1 MPGGK
6 HRSGGGS
13 KAKCIVALMMGN
25 IGTVSAAGRRSGR
38 FLSAVAALA
47 LATSAAPAVA
57 QQQDD
62 IDEGAPAA
70 RISQVPG
77 AQGPIRP
84 TAELNAAL
92 SRLARD
98 PRNVSALIDAGQAAL
113 RMGDT
118 QAALGFYTRAD
129 QVSPNNGRI
138 KIQIGSALVQ
148 ANEPADAVKFF
159 DAAESANADLTS
171 FALDRGLAY
180 DLLGDNRQAQG
191 WYQVALSRGV
201 NEEATLRYAISLAI
215 SHDLKTA
222 ETLLSPLIQK
232 QDRAAWRART
242 FALAINGDE
251 TQAVSISRAMMPP
264 QLADAISPYLRYMPR
279 LTRSQQAAAANL
291 GRFPRAADIG
301 HDDSKNMAYA
311 AAHPEIGHGL
321 VPAGAP
327 LGALASSDDSKTSRA
342 KRRVPGRDESSDRA
356 RAAAAIDGDL
366 PPPSGS
372 SDNRR
377 GKDRGKQA
385 SPSLALA
392 TTAQTSTRPAPVPQ
406 PAYTPPPQ
414 PSIPVPTVR
423 SVLDGPPIR
432 GNAPPRSNPALA
444 LRPAPIA
451 TARPTMTQPAT
462 SPTPATTPPVR
473 SAAGTGS
480 TATAPAQIARP
491 TITPTPSTSL
501 PPSQSAAAATVVAP
515 RSALQAS
522 SGPVNATPVPGSAAA
537 PTIAAVALPPSTAA
551 TASAVATTPAPRPA
565 TNTTFDLARLDAS
578 RVPTG
583 GSTPSATP
591 TSAPRSAPTSA
602 PTPAPAPAAL
612 VPSASPPPA
621 AGTPPANDFGSA
633 FGGFTPPPAER
644 GTDVAAVDLSQIKPV
659 RRRPGKATEVTAVA
673 EEPVPTTLKGKA
685 ALKAR
690 LKARGDRPDG
700 PLASRSGDEDEDAV
714 TVTRGAKLGPKAR
727 KAALEAEAEAKKAG
741 TKGKNGKRAA
751 PANPSRIWVQLL
763 TAPNRDAFPR
773 EWARITRQAPSI
785 FRGKRGW
792 VTPWGRNY
800 RLLMGPYASD
810 DDAQDALNDLTKAKV
825 RAFVWTSPAGQA
837 IDHLG
842 EGE

>member
-1 MPGGK
+1 MD
-6 HRSGGGS
+6 
-13 KAKCIVALMMGN
+13 N
-25 IGTVSAAGRRSGR
+25 IRTERGAGRRSGR
-38 FLSAVAALA
+38 LVSAFAVLA
-47 LATSAAPAVA
+47 LATAAAPAA
-57 QQQDD
+57 AQQQQDD

-70 RISQVPG
+70 RIAQVPG
-77 AQGPIRP
+77 RA

-98 PRNVSALIDAGQAAL
+98 PRNVSALVDAGQAAL

-118 QAALGFYTRAD
+118 QAALGFYNRAD
-129 QVSPNNGRI
+129 QVSPGNGRI

-148 ANEPADAVKFF
+148 ANQPADAVKYF

-191 WYQVALSRGV
+191 WYQVALSRGI
-201 NEEATLRYAISLAI
+201 NQEATLRYAISLAI
-215 SHDLKTA
+215 SHDLRTA

-264 QLADAISPYLRYMPR
+264 HLADAISPYLRYMPR

-301 HDDSKNMAYA
+301 HDDGKIMAYA

-321 VPAGAP
+321 VPVGAP
-327 LGALASSDDSKTSRA
+327 LGALATSEDSKTSRA
-342 KRRVPGRDESSDRA
+342 KRRVPGRDDSNDRA
-356 RAAAAIDGDL
+356 RASAAIDGDL
-366 PPPSGS
+366 PPPSAS
-372 SDNRR
+372 SDSRR
-377 GKDRGKQA
+377 GKDRGKA
-385 SPSLALA
+385 VNPSLALA
-392 TTAQTSTRPAPVPQ
+392 TTAQTRVPP
-406 PAYTPPPQ
+406 PAYTPAPPSSLPA

-432 GNAPPRSNPALA
+432 GNAPPRNNAALA
-444 LRPAPIA
+444 LRPAPVVVP
-451 TARPTMTQPAT
+451 RPMVTQPAT
-462 SPTPATTPPVR
+462 NLAQATTPPVR
-473 SAAGTGS
+473 SATGTG
-480 TATAPAQIARP
+480 TIATTPGQIARP
-491 TITPTPSTSL
+491 TIKPTPLIKATPSTSL
-501 PPSQSAAAATVVAP
+501 PPSQSAAAATLPVP
-515 RSALQAS
+515 RSALLAS
-522 SGPVNATPVPGSAAA
+522 PGSATATAA
-537 PTIAAVALPPSTAA
+537 PNSIATPTIATVALPPSTAA
-551 TASAVATTPAPRPA
+551 TASSAAATPAPRPA
-565 TNTTFDLARLDAS
+565 TDTTFDLARLDAS
-578 RVPTG
+578 RVPAG
-583 GSTPSATP
+583 GSTPT
-591 TSAPRSAPTSA
+591 
-602 PTPAPAPAAL
+602 PTPAPVPAPSPAPAAL
-612 VPSASPPPA
+612 VPSASPALAGSVPP
-621 AGTPPANDFGSA
+621 TNDFGSA
-633 FGGFTPPPAER
+633 FGSFTPPPTER
-644 GTDVAAVDLSQIKPV
+644 GADVAAVDLSQIKPV
-659 RRRPGKATEVTAVA
+659 RRRPGKAPEVVAAA

-690 LKARGDRPDG
+690 LKARGERPDG
-700 PLASRSGDEDEDAV
+700 PLASRSEDEEAV
-714 TVTRGAKLGPKAR
+714 SVTRGAKLGPKAR

-741 TKGKNGKRAA
+741 TKGKNGKRGA

-773 EWARITRQAPSI
+773 EWARITKQAPSI
-785 FRGKRGW
+785 LRGKRGW

-842 EGE
+842 DQQGDGE